1 MSTESNH
8 VPTVA
13 ELRSAAR
20 VHGVEPSDADLVA
33 VQGFL
38 ATILPSLIEIEDRQG
53 GELPPAGLFLPGAE
67 ES

>member
-13 ELRSAAR
+13 ELRSSAR

-38 ATILPSLIEIEDRQG
+38 ETILPSLIEIEDRQG